1 MAEEIREN
9 SNFIHDFIDKDLE
22 DGVYSSIQTRFPPE
36 PNGYPHIGHAKAIC
50 INFGV
55 KEKYKGVC
63 NLRLDDTN
71 PTKEDTEYVDAIKED
86 IQWLGFQWDNLY
98 YASDYFDFL
107 FDCAIKLIA
116 WYNEGGDGQMAG
128 LCLRA
133 DAGGNAR
140 LPGHPH
146 RAGQREPLPQPLRG
160 GKPGPVY
167 AHEQGRVPG
176 GQQGA
181 ACQNRYELP
190 QPEYEGPDHLSH
202 YVRPPSPHRRQMVRV
217 SHV

>member
-1 MAEEIREN
+1 MAEEIRES

-36 PNGYPHIGHAKAIC
+36 PNGYLHIGHAKAIC

-107 FDCAIKLIA
+107 FDCAIKLIKKGKA
-116 WYNEGGDGQMAG
+116 FVCELTPEEM
-128 LCLRA
+128 RA
-133 DAGGNAR
+133 YRGT
-140 LPGHPH
+140 LT
-146 RAGQREPLPQPLRG
+146 ELPQPLRG

-190 QPEYEGPDHLSH
+190 QPEYAGPDHLSY

>member
-36 PNGYPHIGHAKAIC
+36 PNGYLHIGHAKAIC

-107 FDCAIKLIA
+107 FDCAIKLIKKGKA
-116 WYNEGGDGQMAG
+116 FVCELTPEEM
-128 LCLRA
+128 RA
-133 DAGGNAR
+133 YRGT
-140 LPGHPH
+140 LTEPGKESPY
-146 RAGQREPLPQPLRG
+146 RNRSVEENL
-160 GKPGPVY
+160 
-167 AHEQGRVPG
+167 EQGRVPG